1 MRLYWGVVLM
11 VSAMAWSCGA
21 HAAQKAEKTVYR
33 CEQGGRV
40 TYTDEPCVD
49 ARAVDVTPTEGLNK
63 WSGQERVAPQLQQQ
77 RAARQVREA
86 MQGVP
91 ALKPS
96 PVEPVAEHRSLA
108 QVPGRALESV
118 RRVLPDAWVLAFALL
133 CVAGGVLLL
142 RLGHRW
148 PAWERPRARP
158 IMTFR
163 EQAMYNRL
171 RDAFP
176 QHNVLAQVAFS
187 ALLTAS
193 KTGVRNTFN
202 QKVADFVL
210 TTRAG
215 EVIAVIELDDA
226 SHLLRGLQDRARDQM
241 LQAAGYRTLRFR
253 NVPDGDELLEAIG
266 ALAPA
271 RTAWA

>member
-1 MRLYWGVVLM
+1 MRLHWGVGLM

-21 HAAQKAEKTVYR
+21 YATQKAEKTVYR

-40 TYTDEPCVD
+40 TYTDEPCAN

-77 RAARQVREA
+77 RAAQQVREVMPGA
-86 MQGVP
+86 P
-91 ALKPS
+91 ALKPA
-96 PVEPVAEHRSLA
+96 PAGPVAERLPLA
-108 QVPGRALESV
+108 QAPARGLASV
-118 RRVLPDAWVLAFALL
+118 RQGLPDAWVLGVALL

-148 PAWERPRARP
+148 PAWERPRAKP
-158 IMTFR
+158 VMTVR

-176 QHNVLAQVAFS
+176 HHNVLTQVAFS

-202 QKVADFVL
+202 QKVADFVI
-210 TTRAG
+210 TTRAC

-226 SHLLRGLQDRARDQM
+226 SHLLRGPQDRARDQM

-253 NVPDGDELLEAIG
+253 NVPDGDELVQAIG
-266 ALAPA
+266 PLTPA
-271 RTAWA
+271 RTARA